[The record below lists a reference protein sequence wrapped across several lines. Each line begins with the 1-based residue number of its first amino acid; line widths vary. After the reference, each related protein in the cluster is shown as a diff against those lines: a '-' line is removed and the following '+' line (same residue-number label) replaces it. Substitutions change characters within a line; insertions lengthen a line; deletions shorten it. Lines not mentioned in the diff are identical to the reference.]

1 MKTTDN
7 EAMKFETSASF
18 SCHLLLIGSNQKV
31 STEITYAKKLKMR
44 SNDGKKRGKKVFN
57 SHEKGIGRQIVTDRV
72 IRRQTNR
79 DMNHGSTI
87 IARGIAQTLLCHTL
101 CKTQQNSNTT
111 ALCAK

>member
-1 MKTTDN
+1 MKRTDN

-18 SCHLLLIGSNQKV
+18 SCHLSIKGSNQKL
-31 STEITYAKKLKMR
+31 SNEIIYAKKLKMR
-44 SNDGKKRGKKVFN
+44 SNDGKRAKKDFN

-111 ALCAK
+111 AL